1 MDSILPYLESIPS
14 DLLKPIELIDGAMIL
29 DHYMLTMH
37 YASRDIGTMIITPYA
52 NEIRIELRPNS
63 VMLIRNLSIA
73 EIRKRLKNYFNILGL
88 SVLSVYCRN
97 PYQNNASPYGVLI

>member
-1 MDSILPYLESIPS
+1 MDSILPYLESLPE
-14 DLLKPIELIDGAMIL
+14 DLLEPIELKDGAMIL

-37 YASRDIGTMIITPYA
+37 YASRDIGTMIITPYT
-52 NEIRIELRPNS
+52 IS
-63 VMLIRNLSIA
+63 

-97 PYQNNASPYGVLI
+97 PYQNNANPYGVLI

>member
-14 DLLKPIELIDGAMIL
+14 DLLEPIELKDGAMIL

-37 YASRDIGTMIITPYA
+37 YASRDIGTMIITPYI
-52 NEIRIELRPNS
+52 NELRIELRPNS
-63 VMLIRNLSIA
+63 VMLIRNLSIS

-88 SVLSVYCRN
+88 NVLSVYCRN
-97 PYQNNASPYGVLI
+97 PYQNSANPYGVLI

>member
-14 DLLKPIELIDGAMIL
+14 DLLEPIELKDGAMIL

-37 YASRDIGTMIITPYA
+37 YNGKDIGTAIITPYA

-63 VMLIRNLSIA
+63 VMLIRNLSIS

-88 SVLSVYCRN
+88 NVLSVYCRN
-97 PYQNNASPYGVLI
+97 PYKTDSNPYGVLI